1 MNILPFLKK
10 WNQYIIEINSQVQEL
25 NDEVIIKSLERYGD
39 ENIDFKNMIAE
50 LVETSKINA
59 DFFDSTIGKFET
71 EQTQM
76 ISKKITPFFKDSL
89 KLNTLRIKIKDTNF
103 SYILNGSSIKL
114 ALSTDNLMILSQN
127 IQEKNQPV
135 FKKFREALI
144 KHGKIDTAKNVSSYG
159 SDQGSTQMG
168 LQSRRERDGG
178 SPQTKPSTVQNK
190 QNEKSGEEEEEFD
203 YKKQMR
209 KDELRKKLEERKKTK
224 ITRSKI
230 DQNFRGGR

>member
-25 NDEVIIKSLERYGD
+25 NDEVIINSLERYGD

-76 ISKKITPFFKDSL
+76 ISKKISPFFKDSL

-159 SDQGSTQMG
+159 SDQGSIQMG
-168 LQSRRERDGG
+168 LQSRRERDWG

-190 QNEKSGEEEEEFD
+190 KNEKSGEE
-203 YKKQMR
+203 R
-209 KDELRKKLEERKKTK
+209 
-224 ITRSKI
+224 
-230 DQNFRGGR
+230 RGIRL

>member
-1 MNILPFLKK
+1 M
-10 WNQYIIEINSQVQEL
+10 
-25 NDEVIIKSLERYGD
+25 
-39 ENIDFKNMIAE
+39 
-50 LVETSKINA
+50 
-59 DFFDSTIGKFET
+59 
-71 EQTQM
+71 
-76 ISKKITPFFKDSL
+76 
-89 KLNTLRIKIKDTNF
+89 
-103 SYILNGSSIKL
+103 
-114 ALSTDNLMILSQN
+114 
-127 IQEKNQPV
+127 

>member
-1 MNILPFLKK
+1 M
-10 WNQYIIEINSQVQEL
+10 
-25 NDEVIIKSLERYGD
+25 IIKSLERYGD

-76 ISKKITPFFKDSL
+76 ISKKISPFFKDSL

-135 FKKFREALI
+135 FKKFRDALI

-168 LQSRRERDGG
+168 LQSRRERDWG
-178 SPQTKPSTVQNK
+178 SPQIKPSTVQNK
-190 QNEKSGEEEEEFD
+190 QNERSGDEEEEFD

>member
-25 NDEVIIKSLERYGD
+25 NDEVIINSLERYGD

-76 ISKKITPFFKDSL
+76 ISKKISPFFKDSL

-159 SDQGSTQMG
+159 SDQGSIQMG
-168 LQSRRERDGG
+168 LQSRRERDWG

-190 QNEKSGEEEEEFD
+190 KNEKSGEEEEEFD